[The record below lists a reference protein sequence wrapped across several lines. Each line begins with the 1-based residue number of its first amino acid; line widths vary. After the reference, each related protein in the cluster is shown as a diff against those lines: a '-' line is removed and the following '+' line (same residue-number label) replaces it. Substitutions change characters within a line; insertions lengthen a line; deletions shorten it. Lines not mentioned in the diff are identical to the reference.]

1 MPEEKKG
8 KKQTDIL
15 KLRQINRK
23 ACVMSKLPQS
33 LPLSCPG
40 QHLHK
45 MHAKKAYDDGKNPV
59 EDPTTFSQGRLKV
72 LLIDGVIYR

>member
-1 MPEEKKG
+1 MKTR
-8 KKQTDIL
+8 QTDTS

-23 ACVMSKLPQS
+23 SCHMSELPPS

-45 MHAKKAYDDGKNPV
+45 TQHKQSFDDGKNPL

-72 LLIDGVIYR
+72 LLIDGIVYR